1 VETTKVADRVKEVT
15 KEEVVIQEVAEVDLE
30 DLSNQL
36 CLTPD
41 QVLCH

>member
-1 VETTKVADRVKEVT
+1 VTDKTKELT
-15 KEEVVIQEVAEVDLE
+15 KEEVVIREEEVAEVDLE